1 MAGAI
6 MKEKITKSLE
16 QIQSLVA
23 FIPEENA
30 DERET
35 VRALYAYLSEKTK
48 KATDEQE
55 LRLIEQE
62 ISTLWVK
69 NPTIIKAVLL
79 NNLVGL
85 FSLISPSPDNSSAY
99 SIFIQEGSDSARE
112 SYLKDVKDLI
122 EQVTNSNDPTFL
134 NSKKREFGFLNKSV
148 QIALIDGMISR
159 MGALPSPRSTGLF
172 SSIKSRLESPS
183 EESLFL
189 ETIKE
194 WQQDLNEPTT
204 KTIRTIPLAKLR
216 HAVKEFHHYHQK
228 LLEEKE
234 QTASQ
239 AKVKPT
245 VTKDKPTTAEV
256 KRTATEPKST
266 VVKTGHK
273 TVSEVKPIVAEDMRE
288 KLLADLRL
296 TYSLLDSN
304 YSIFSTTPQRVKV
317 RDESFEDIKRYIEQ
331 VEGTNDRKTL
341 AQIANDL
348 GFIKKSIQVAFLEG
362 MIESLTPPEINTPT
376 EPSSKSVAEKVVTG
390 LVGGLFKAKEKIVDV
405 FSEIT
410 MPEKVEMQANAEVYV
425 GTLKKY
431 LRQLEESTGKVY
443 PTAGMISL
451 GDEYRRLMDATY
463 GPTPVAEVSP
473 TVTKSTTKA
482 RKKSHKREAVIENS
496 VVHERSTEELEKM
509 RKAGVPEEKIKELQK
524 PVVIVYNRTYSAD
537 ALEELR
543 IAGVSQK
550 RIDKFR
556 ERGMRLSDISN
567 LATINAKT
575 INEFKG
581 KVSREA
587 IEELHETKLSM
598 KALKELQKIE
608 QQFTELQEIK
618 QQIEIEQGKK
628 PGYYSSETLSEY
640 QQKVASKET
649 LDELS
654 KMANLSQKTISE
666 FEKAGISRET
676 LTTIQRGITLDE
688 KAIGEFKSAGITP
701 NALKELQ
708 KPRFS
713 SATLDE
719 LQQRKTINE
728 LNEKYRVLVRQ
739 ITEKKEAIN
748 ELLKHA
754 AQTEEKLKTEE
765 KERGLKEGKLS
776 DDPYIQGRLKD
787 IKKFNLEIQQQLE
800 NYGKFEE
807 EFSPLRDWFYR
818 KKTNT
823 TPIDMTKFNEAWE
836 KYKSQDRQLPNGLVE
851 KGKVTRTRIREVE
864 VEKAEEYLENI
875 TRAYKGIDE
884 ATRNITE
891 RLAQLDEVDALQKSP
906 PVSSKETLTRI
917 PTQTIRE
924 AKSTISIHS
933 EEGPLP
939 IPTEIPAVASE
950 AEVIQNDSLAKGAIL
965 EEKTGKQAVRE
976 LTGILEEKKNS
987 YGLLLS
993 KIESMTAGFDSTLKS
1008 LEEPGLAPTREG
1020 ENATTFMGSIEK
1032 GIKTA
1037 KELLTGQTP
1046 SDSPVPNAKAEVS
1059 LKPQWS
1065 ENRELA
1071 RLVKSYKERSA
1082 EFDEVVKRKEAEFAQ
1097 LSGSQSQLQLSE
1109 ILQGQ
1114 VQAIGNASNQL
1125 EEIKTELG
1133 KIIEGIHTEIEGTK
1147 KKRQELIAKEAREIR
1162 SLVDDLETLVSGI
1175 GKCSRYQDIKT
1186 PDLESI
1192 KASIKKTVDAFSD
1205 ERMRATKIASDAK
1218 KSKEVLTELKTE
1230 LEREVATVNNTYLE
1244 ECRKIIALLHE
1255 TNQKAEEYREAVS
1268 ACPLLQPSG
1277 EGAKA
1282 VIPGHPKEIAN
1293 TEDLRRQMS
1302 KMPDFPQTEL
1312 KALSRPNHDE
1322 VLTYQLPSQS
1332 ELEQFKRRVLQR
1344 TSALEAETLKVKE
1357 LTKRNASEEVS
1368 IVRQMVGT
1376 VDTYLSSADSVVTTN
1391 ILSKVKG
1398 DLNNHILNYLNL
1410 EKGYEEPTSFAA
1422 KCITAMQTDL
1432 NENNLRQLSQLNDF
1446 KSWVQPFIE
1455 KVLSGLEWLLSLA
1468 VTPQPKTYRPQFFA
1482 GDTEKNVA
1490 AAAQQAQESLDKF
1503 KTQVGNVAPE
1513 IPVSREPLK
1522 ATVQ

>member
-30 DERET
+30 EERET

-62 ISTLWVK
+62 ISTLWVN

-189 ETIKE
+189 ETLKE
-194 WQQDLNEPTT
+194 WQQNLNEPTT

-216 HAVKEFHHYHQK
+216 HAVKEFHRYHQK

-317 RDESFEDIKRYIEQ
+317 RDESFEDIKRYIER
-331 VEGTNDRKTL
+331 VKDINDPKTL
-341 AQIANDL
+341 AAITNEL
-348 GFIKKSIQVAFLEG
+348 GFIKKAIQVAFLEG

-376 EPSSKSVAEKVVTG
+376 ELSSKSVAEKVVTG

-451 GDEYRRLMDATY
+451 GHEYRRLMDATY

-628 PGYYSSETLSEY
+628 TGYYSSETLSEY

-776 DDPYIQGRLKD
+776 DDPYIRSRLED

-800 NYGKFEE
+800 NYGKFVE

-875 TRAYKGIDE
+875 TRAYKGIDD

-906 PVSSKETLTRI
+906 PV
-917 PTQTIRE
+917 PTQPIRE

-976 LTGILEEKKNS
+976 LTGILVAEERG
-987 YGLLLS
+987 YRLLLREI
-993 KIESMTAGFDSTLKS
+993 KSMTAGFDSTLNS
-1008 LEEPGLAPTREG
+1008 LEEPGLEPTREG

-1037 KELLTGQTP
+1037 KELLTGSTP
-1046 SDSPVPNAKAEVS
+1046 SDSPVPNTKAEVS

-1071 RLVKSYKERSA
+1071 RLVKSYKEKRA
-1082 EFDEVVKRKEAEFAQ
+1082 KFDEVVKQKEAEFAQ

-1109 ILQGQ
+1109 ILQGK
-1114 VQAIGNASNQL
+1114 VHTIEKALNHL

-1133 KIIEGIHTEIEGTK
+1133 KIIEDIHTEIEGTK
-1147 KKRQELIAKEAREIR
+1147 KKRQELIAKEAREIG
-1162 SLVDDLETLVSGI
+1162 SLVWDLENLVSGI
-1175 GKCSRYQDIKT
+1175 SKCPRYQDIQT

-1205 ERMRATKIASDAK
+1205 ERMKATKIASDAK
-1218 KSKEVLTELKTE
+1218 KSKDDLIEQKTE
-1230 LEREVATVNNTYLE
+1230 LERKVATVNNAYLE
-1244 ECRKIIALLHE
+1244 ECREIIVLLHE
-1255 TNQKAEEYREAVS
+1255 TDQKAKEYREAV
-1268 ACPLLQPSG
+1268 ADCPLLQPSG
-1277 EGAKA
+1277 EASAA
-1282 VIPGHPKEIAN
+1282 VIPGHPKGIAD
-1293 TEDLRRQMS
+1293 TQDLWRQMRRMS
-1302 KMPDFPQTEL
+1302 DVPQTDL
-1312 KALSRPNHDE
+1312 KALNRPHHTE
-1322 VLTYQLPSQS
+1322 VLTYQLPSQL
-1332 ELEQFKRRVLQR
+1332 ELEQFKSQVLRR
-1344 TSALEAETLKVKE
+1344 TSALEAETLNVKE
-1357 LTKRNASEEVS
+1357 ITKRNASEEVS

-1376 VDTYLSSADSVVTTN
+1376 VDTYLSSADNVVTTN
-1391 ILSKVKG
+1391 ILSKVKD

-1410 EKGYEEPTSFAA
+1410 EKGYEESTSFAA

-1455 KVLSGLEWLLSLA
+1455 SVLSGLEWLISCV

-1482 GDTEKNVA
+1482 GDTEKNIA

-1513 IPVSREPLK
+1513 IPVSRETLK